1 MNLCQSQGIDPRG
14 GAEFDENSNL
24 TEDIIFVIGT
34 TLVQIK
40 GPVEVQ
46 SSGIELNTGE
56 RSDIISS
63 WCRAAVEHALAKAN
77 NLNADQVPV
86 LKVRECV
93 NQSIVRLLLHS
104 HVRLKT
110 FGVEGC
116 SFINKREIF

>member
-1 MNLCQSQGIDPRG
+1 VIRISQHYLKGVTGHSRWDESVFSPKYRPKRG
-14 GAEFDENSNL
+14 SRVDENSNL

-77 NLNADQVPV
+77 NLM
-86 LKVRECV
+86 LIKC
-93 NQSIVRLLLHS
+93 L
-104 HVRLKT
+104 
-110 FGVEGC
+110 F
-116 SFINKREIF
+116 